1 MEDYWIQILP
11 EGRKE
16 KATGGERLL
25 DVLLRMGIMVDAP
38 CGGRGRC
45 GKCSVLVNGH
55 KMQACKAL
63 VDQDMKIELPDIH
76 YIEEPESDI
85 PASADGESRYAVA
98 FDVGTT
104 TIAGFLMDGVSGRL
118 LSQTSMLNPQISY
131 GADVI
136 SRIQYVLESRSSVL
150 EWKIKEALADM
161 TLKMAHEA
169 GADAHEIMMASI
181 VCNTAMHHLMLGI
194 DPKPLTV
201 PPYTSDALD
210 AVECA
215 AKGFLP
221 ISDSGRIRLLP
232 NIAGFVGADTVGGLL
247 AVRFDH
253 FEEPVLLIDI
263 GTNGEMVLGN
273 GKERLAC
280 STAAGP
286 AFEGG
291 NIKCGMR
298 GTEGAIYKVS
308 CKEGHLACDV
318 LGNAPAK
325 GICGSGLLDAVYMF
339 LKTGIID
346 ENGKMHP
353 GNFDKG
359 AWGIIEGKPV
369 VYLSENVYI
378 TQKDIRE
385 VQLAKAAVRA
395 GIEIMAER
403 LRIKMS
409 DIKKVYLAGAFGSHL
424 SLESACGIGM
434 IPPCLQSKIECIGN
448 AAGKGAR
455 MCALS
460 REKYEYS
467 KELAAKTGFLELA
480 SIPDFQ
486 EIFIDALGFGEE

>member
-1 MEDYWIQILP
+1 MGDYWIQILP

-25 DVLLRMGIMVDAP
+25 EVLLRMGIMVDAP

-45 GKCSVLVNGH
+45 GKCSVSVNGQ
-55 KMQACKAL
+55 KMQACKVL

-76 YIEEPESDI
+76 YIEEHESDI
-85 PASADGESRYAVA
+85 TVSADGESRYAAA

-118 LSQTSMLNPQISY
+118 LSQTAMLNPQISY

-136 SRIQYVLESRSSVL
+136 SRIQYVLESRSPVL
-150 EWKIKEALADM
+150 ELRIKKALADM
-161 TLKMAHEA
+161 TIKMAHEA
-169 GADAHEIMMASI
+169 GISSYEITTASI

-201 PPYTSDALD
+201 PPYMSDALD
-210 AVECA
+210 AVECT

-221 ISDSGRIRLLP
+221 ISDSGRIRVLP

-253 FEEPVLLIDI
+253 FKEPVLLIDI
-263 GTNGEMVLGN
+263 GTNGEMVLGD
-273 GKERLAC
+273 GKRRLAC

-308 CKEGHLACDV
+308 CKEGHLECDV
-318 LGNAPAK
+318 LGDVPAK
-325 GICGSGLLDAVYMF
+325 GICGSGLLDAVYAF
-339 LKTGIID
+339 LKTGMID
-346 ENGKMHP
+346 ETGKM
-353 GNFDKG
+353 
-359 AWGIIEGKPV
+359 KPV
-369 VYLSENVYI
+369 IYLSENVYI

-385 VQLAKAAVRA
+385 VQLAKAAIRA
-395 GIEIMAER
+395 GIEIMARE
-403 LRIKMS
+403 LEIKMS

-434 IPPCLQSKIECIGN
+434 IPSCLQSKIECIGN

-460 REKYEYS
+460 REEYEYS
-467 KELAAKTGFLELA
+467 KKLAEKTGFLELA

-486 EIFIDALGFGEE
+486 EIFVDALAFDGE